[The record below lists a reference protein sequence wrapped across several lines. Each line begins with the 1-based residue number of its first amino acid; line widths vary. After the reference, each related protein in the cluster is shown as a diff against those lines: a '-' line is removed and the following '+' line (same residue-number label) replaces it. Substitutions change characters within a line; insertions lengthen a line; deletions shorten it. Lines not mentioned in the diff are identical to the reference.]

1 MDGPSVPVEGNLDLD
16 GPDQILVAQI
26 ECNFRK
32 SIGFKL

>member
-1 MDGPSVPVEGNLDLD
+1 MDGPSVPVEGNLD